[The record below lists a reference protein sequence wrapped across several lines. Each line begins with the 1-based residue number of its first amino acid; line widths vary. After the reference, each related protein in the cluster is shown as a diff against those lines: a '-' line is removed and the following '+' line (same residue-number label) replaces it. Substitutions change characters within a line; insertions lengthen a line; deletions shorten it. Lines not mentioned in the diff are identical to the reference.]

1 MQSQNNADQRRREAL
16 ALIAQQTKT
25 RSAVTK
31 NNVQRDL
38 IGSAAPG
45 FDIRDF
51 SSYPEIKA
59 FEQQK
64 AIIAKAGVVNPY
76 FRVNQG
82 ITANHTWIDGKELI
96 SFSGYNY
103 LGFSG
108 NKHVGES
115 AKKAIDQYGTSPSA
129 SRLVA
134 GEKPVHVEL
143 EQALSEFLGTE
154 AALVFASGH
163 ATNVTLIGHFFNSQD
178 LIIYDEL
185 SHNSLVE
192 GCLLSGARRIAF
204 KHNDIDHCERII
216 AENINKYQ
224 KIVIAIEGAY
234 SMDGDLAPLEE
245 FVRLRRQYPVLLYV
259 DEAHSLGTV
268 GETGRGIQEHAHID
282 PNEVDFW
289 MGTLSKSLA
298 SNGGYIAGKKTL
310 IDYLKYTT
318 PGFVY
323 AAGIT
328 PANAAAALA
337 SLELLQASNQP
348 VRQLQE
354 NADFFRAFAK
364 SHNMNIG
371 PSKATP
377 IVPVIIGDSEHT
389 IKIADQLFKE
399 GINVHPMFYPAV
411 PMGEARLRFFI
422 SSEHTREDMIYT
434 LNTLARSL

>member
-16 ALIAQQTKT
+16 ALIAQQSKT
-25 RSAVTK
+25 RISATK
-31 NNVQRDL
+31 NNFQQDL
-38 IGSAAPG
+38 ADAVTPG

-64 AIIAKAGVVNPY
+64 SIIAKTGVINPY

-82 ITANHTWIDGKELI
+82 ITGNHTWIDGRELI

-108 NKHVGES
+108 NHYVSES
-115 AKKAIDQYGTSPSA
+115 AKKAIDKYGTSPSA

-143 EQALSEFLGTE
+143 EQRLSEFIGTE

-178 LIIYDEL
+178 LIIYDEF
-185 SHNSLVE
+185 SHNSLLQ

-204 KHNDIDHCERII
+204 KHNDIEHCERII
-216 AENINKYQ
+216 GENIDKYQ

-245 FVRLRRQYPVLLYV
+245 FVRLRRQYPILLYV

-268 GETGRGIQEHAHID
+268 GKTGRGIGEHFGID
-282 PNEVDFW
+282 INEVDFW

-298 SNGGYIAGKKTL
+298 SNGGYIAGKQSL

-328 PANAAAALA
+328 PPNAAAALA
-337 SLELLQASNQP
+337 SLELLQASNQR
-348 VRQLQE
+348 VLQLQE
-354 NADFFRAFAK
+354 NSNFFRIFAQ
-364 SHNMNIG
+364 SHNINIG
-371 PSKATP
+371 PSRDTP
-377 IVPVIIGDSEHT
+377 IVPVIIGDSEHA
-389 IKIADQLFKE
+389 IRIADQLFQE

-422 SSEHTREDMIYT
+422 CSEHTREDIIYT
-434 LNTLARSL
+434 LNTLALSL